1 MPRHYTDEEKR
12 LVLDRLV
19 ANHFDVS
26 RTADE
31 FHLPTATIYRW
42 MNAANV
48 IKPIHSQLQ
57 QQHDFDPASSPSL
70 YTERG
75 SGGEVLSEEIATR
88 LTALREEML
97 HAADMLSRSIIS
109 AIDEAPLNQRV
120 AALAQLIDRIIKLAG
135 QLPAEEEEIEY
146 VHEYEYEVEHHVE
159 KRKEADEE
167 AKNQDSSHQ
176 DQTQD

>member
-1 MPRHYTDEEKR
+1 MPQRYTDEEKR

-57 QQHDFDPASSPSL
+57 QQHQQHDFDPASSPSL

-97 HAADMLSRSIIS
+97 HAADTLSRF
-109 AIDEAPLNQRV
+109 IDGRNDGA
-120 AALAQLIDRIIKLAG
+120 
-135 QLPAEEEEIEY
+135 
-146 VHEYEYEVEHHVE
+146 
-159 KRKEADEE
+159 
-167 AKNQDSSHQ
+167 
-176 DQTQD
+176 